1 MLYVFMYLLYVGYLS
16 KNNVKNIFWE
26 IIYKYIKSKIKK

>member
-16 KNNVKNIFWE
+16 KNNAKNIFWE